1 MLSENHS
8 RAKGSLILVIVFVT
22 AVVCYS
28 RRLTARSDSNLFK
41 RIPGSPIPIA
51 PKDFHE
57 GMSMLLTL
65 RVLDV

>member
-28 RRLTARSDSNLFK
+28 RRLTARSDSNLFQ
-41 RIPGSPIPIA
+41 RIPGSPIKIA

-57 GMSMLLTL
+57 GMSMLLTF
-65 RVLDV
+65 RFLDV